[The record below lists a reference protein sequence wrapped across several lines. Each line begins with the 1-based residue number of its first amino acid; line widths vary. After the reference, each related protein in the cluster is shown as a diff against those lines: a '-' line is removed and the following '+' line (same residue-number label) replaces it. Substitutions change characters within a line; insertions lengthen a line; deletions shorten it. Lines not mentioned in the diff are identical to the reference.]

1 MTETTDAGQLALP
14 CREFAT
20 YLRGLVARID
30 HGAGWLG
37 VFWQRD
43 PEGLRACLDGI
54 EVPPWDVVEALLQD
68 VAAQYGPDRAD
79 RETAHARALHRPAV
93 RAHDAAPGGRDAL
106 LAHLDAMT
114 REQRHATERRRD
126 LGRLL
131 DSATTYEQAESARR
145 DLAWARDDHDRA
157 TARIAELR
165 YRLAELERF
174 PVAPE
179 PHPAG
184 SDALDGEAEP
194 VMEPAMPSRTD
205 ATPSRTE
212 ADPSDPPR
220 ASKPAKTKKRRPRGS
235 ARFAG
240 LDVEAP
246 EPPAPDAPLPEAPAT
261 ATGARFAGARD
272 DAAPAPRTP
281 RTPDPAARE
290 DITAT
295 VATLLGL
302 RAAARSGEAH
312 MLLVEA
318 ANWPAARLPLLAAE
332 LHRAGLGADW
342 ATLLWEAASLPP
354 ARLVDA
360 ADALTAA
367 GRDAD
372 GRQVLRQGVGRPPE
386 VIGAAVAGLDADG
399 RRREAR
405 ILLDAYVRTRTPE
418 EAARSALCDPGR
430 LVPLVLDAARAV
442 TDDRH
447 RDVLHALRLAG
458 HAA

>member
-1 MTETTDAGQLALP
+1 MTETTDAVQLAVP
-14 CREFAT
+14 CREFAA
-20 YLRGLVARID
+20 YLRGLVTRID
-30 HGAGWLG
+30 RGTGWFG

-43 PEGLRACLDGI
+43 PEGLRACLDGA

-68 VAAQYGPDRAD
+68 VAARYGPDRAEHESAD
-79 RETAHARALHRPAV
+79 ARTLHRAAV
-93 RAHDAAPGGRDAL
+93 RAHDAVPGGRDAL

-131 DSATTYEQAESARR
+131 DSATTYEQAESVRR
-145 DLAWARDDHDRA
+145 DLAWVRDDHDRA

-165 YRLAELERF
+165 YRLDDVGRAPAE
-174 PVAPE
+174 PE
-179 PHPAG
+179 PRPETPPH
-184 SDALDGEAEP
+184 GEAEP
-194 VMEPAMPSRTD
+194 A
-205 ATPSRTE
+205 AT
-212 ADPSDPPR
+212 
-220 ASKPAKTKKRRPRGS
+220 SKPAKSKKRRPRGS

-240 LDVEAP
+240 LDAEVVEAEDRP
-246 EPPAPDAPLPEAPAT
+246 DRDAPLPAAPAT

-272 DAAPAPRTP
+272 EAAPAPRT
-281 RTPDPAARE
+281 RRSLDAAAE
-290 DITAT
+290 EEIAAT
-295 VATLLGL
+295 VGTLLEL

-312 MLLVEA
+312 ILLVEA

-360 ADALTAA
+360 ADALAAA
-367 GRDAD
+367 GRGAD
-372 GRQVLRQGVGRPPE
+372 GDQVLRQGVGRPPE

-399 RRREAR
+399 RHREAR

-442 TDDRH
+442 TDERH

>member
-14 CREFAT
+14 CREFAA
-20 YLRGLVARID
+20 YLRALVTRID
-30 HGAGWLG
+30 QGAGWLG

-43 PEGLRACLDGI
+43 PEGLRACLGGV

-68 VAAQYGPDRAD
+68 VAAQYGPDRAE
-79 RETAHARALHRPAV
+79 RETADARALHRAAV

-106 LAHLDAMT
+106 LAHLDAMA

-126 LGRLL
+126 LGHLL
-131 DSATTYEQAESARR
+131 DSAATHEQAESARR

-165 YRLAELERF
+165 HRIAELGS
-174 PVAPE
+174 VQAVSG
-179 PHPAG
+179 PHPAPPRPTAPDDEAAP
-184 SDALDGEAEP
+184 DAGPEGDAEP
-194 VMEPAMPSRTD
+194 TAPSR
-205 ATPSRTE
+205 SG
-212 ADPSDPPR
+212 
-220 ASKPAKTKKRRPRGS
+220 KPAKPAKPAKSKKRRPRGS

-240 LDVEAP
+240 LDVEA
-246 EPPAPDAPLPEAPAT
+246 EERPAPEAPPLAAPAT
-261 ATGARFAGARD
+261 ATGARFAGAQD
-272 DAAPAPRTP
+272 DAAPAPRAL
-281 RTPDPAARE
+281 DDAAHE
-290 DITAT
+290 DVAAVAAT
-295 VATLLGL
+295 VDTLLGL

-312 MLLVEA
+312 ILLVEA
-318 ANWPAARLPLLAAE
+318 AHWPAARLPLFAAE
-332 LHRAGLGADW
+332 LHRAGLDADW

-360 ADALTAA
+360 ADALAAA
-367 GRDAD
+367 GRGAD

-386 VIGAAVAGLDADG
+386 AIGTAVADLDADG
-399 RRREAR
+399 RHREAR

-442 TDDRH
+442 TGDRH

-458 HAA
+458 HPA

>member
-1 MTETTDAGQLALP
+1 MTETTDVGQLATP
-14 CREFAT
+14 RREFAA
-20 YLRGLVARID
+20 YLRGLVTRID
-30 HGAGWLG
+30 QGAGWFG

-43 PEGLRACLDGI
+43 PEGLRACLDGA

-79 RETAHARALHRPAV
+79 HEAAGARTLHRAAV

-157 TARIAELR
+157 TARITELR
-165 YRLAELERF
+165 YRLQELGRVVVE
-174 PVAPE
+174 PE
-179 PHPAG
+179 PQAPPRTAASDGSAGPATGAAEASRPAAEPAG
-184 SDALDGEAEP
+184 
-194 VMEPAMPSRTD
+194 
-205 ATPSRTE
+205 
-212 ADPSDPPR
+212 
-220 ASKPAKTKKRRPRGS
+220 PAKSKKRRPRGS

-240 LDVEAP
+240 LDVET
-246 EPPAPDAPLPEAPAT
+246 EERPAPDAPLPAAPAT
-261 ATGARFAGARD
+261 ATGARFAGAQD
-272 DAAPAPRTP
+272 ETAPAPRTP
-281 RTPDPAARE
+281 RSLDAAAHE
-290 DITAT
+290 DIAAT
-295 VATLLGL
+295 VGTLLEL

-312 MLLVEA
+312 ILLVEA

-332 LHRAGLGADW
+332 LHRAGLDADW

-360 ADALTAA
+360 ADALAAA
-367 GRDAD
+367 GRGAD
-372 GRQVLRQGVGRPPE
+372 GHQVLRQGVGRPPE

-442 TDDRH
+442 TDERH